1 MTAELMRGGPI
12 SKRIREHIR
21 ERVEVLQAK
30 YGRGPGLA
38 IVRAGDDPASV
49 WYANTL
55 SKAAEKVGITPRVVV
70 LPADVSQ
77 ATFEEIVRSLNQD
90 ADVHGIILQEPYP
103 SHIDGERLVSLLD
116 PNKDVDG
123 VHPLNAGYHFLGTPR
138 FIPATPLG
146 GLLLLEAYDVPLRGA
161 EAVVVGRSN
170 IVGKPMA
177 LLLLNR
183 HATVTVCHSRTRDL
197 AAVTRRADILC
208 VAVGRPG
215 LITGEMLKPGAVVVD
230 FGTNPVGDNLVGDVD
245 FATAVE
251 VAAKI
256 TPVPGGTGP
265 VTTAVLLR
273 NVLNAFERFLGE
285 PLTLDG

>member
-12 SKRIREHIR
+12 SKRIRERIR
-21 ERVEVLQAK
+21 ERVEMLQAK

-77 ATFEEIVRSLNQD
+77 ATFEETVRSLNQD

-273 NVLNAFERFLGE
+273 NVLYAFERFLGE

>member
-12 SKRIREHIR
+12 SKRIRERIR

-77 ATFEEIVRSLNQD
+77 ATFEETVRSLNQD